1 MVPLTEFRDICDCSK
16 RKYGMGM
23 TDSPRSD
30 VLAPAGP
37 AWAGSLMG
45 TSIFA
50 TLAHIH
56 DVPMVP
62 ELLLVIA
69 VGILG
74 FIVMGWL
81 RYKNPPFRS
90 QLMAPWGMLSMGI
103 MALGSAATA
112 LSSNS
117 SWQLISWWIGAP
129 LAIYVSLR
137 QLQGFE
143 GEPTFQWGLALVAP
157 MVAATSGAQLGADCG
172 TFYHVCGQIFFWMAL
187 ITVLPILVRCYVA
200 LFRGTMRIPDPI
212 AGTAWIPLGLVGQ
225 STAAAQL
232 LFNPGFATVYGAVV
246 LIVGIFLAAIA
257 LRRFTRAVIRWAGYS
272 PGWWGSTFPVGTLSL
287 GTFLLFIT
295 TEVAWLFIAS
305 RVLLWLL
312 AIHWVICVARFCTWA
327 VSARQVREAA

>member
-1 MVPLTEFRDICDCSK
+1 
-16 RKYGMGM
+16 M
-23 TDSPRSD
+23 TNSPHSD

-50 TLAHIH
+50 TLAHTH
-56 DVPMVP
+56 KVPVIP
-62 ELLLVIA
+62 ELLLIIA

-74 FIVMGWL
+74 FMVVGWL

-90 QLMAPWGMLSMGI
+90 RLMAPWGMLSMGI

-117 SWQLISWWIGAP
+117 LWQMVSWWIGAP

-137 QLQGFE
+137 QLRGFE

-157 MVAATSGAQLGADCG
+157 MVAATSGAQLSIDYG

-187 ITVLPILVRCYVA
+187 ITVLPIFVRCYVA
-200 LFRGTMRIPDPI
+200 LFSGTMRIPDPI

-232 LFNPGFATVYGAVV
+232 LFNRTFAVVYGAVV
-246 LIVGIFLAAIA
+246 LGVGIFLAAIA
-257 LRRFTRAVIRWAGYS
+257 FRRFTRAVISWAGYS
-272 PGWWGSTFPVGTLSL
+272 PGWWGSTFPAGTLSL
-287 GTFLLFIT
+287 GTYLLGGT
-295 TEVAWLFIAS
+295 LGAQWLYTVSAG
-305 RVLLWLL
+305 LLCLL
-312 AIHWVICVARFCTWA
+312 AVHWCVCVVRFGWWARG
-327 VSARQVREAA
+327 

>member
-1 MVPLTEFRDICDCSK
+1 
-16 RKYGMGM
+16 MGM
-23 TDSPRSD
+23 TNSPHSD

-50 TLAHIH
+50 TLAHTH
-56 DVPMVP
+56 KVPVIP
-62 ELLLVIA
+62 ELLLIIA

-74 FIVMGWL
+74 FMVVGWL

-90 QLMAPWGMLSMGI
+90 RLMAPWGMLSMGI

-117 SWQLISWWIGAP
+117 LWQMVSWWIGAP

-137 QLQGFE
+137 QLRGFE

-157 MVAATSGAQLGADCG
+157 MVAATSGAQLSIDYG

-187 ITVLPILVRCYVA
+187 ITVLPIFVRCYVA
-200 LFRGTMRIPDPI
+200 LFSGTMRIPDPI

-232 LFNPGFATVYGAVV
+232 LFNRTFAVVYGAVV
-246 LIVGIFLAAIA
+246 LGVGIFLAAIA
-257 LRRFTRAVIRWAGYS
+257 FRRFTRAVISWAGYS
-272 PGWWGSTFPVGTLSL
+272 PGWWGSTFPAGTLSL
-287 GTFLLFIT
+287 GTYLLGGT
-295 TEVAWLFIAS
+295 LGAQWLYTVSAG
-305 RVLLWLL
+305 LLCLL
-312 AIHWVICVARFCTWA
+312 AVHWCVCVVRFGWWARG
-327 VSARQVREAA
+327 

>member
-1 MVPLTEFRDICDCSK
+1 MVPFTGFGDSGSCGEN
-16 RKYGMGM
+16 KYGMSM
-23 TDSPRSD
+23 TNSSRRD

-50 TLAHIH
+50 TLAHTH
-56 DVPMVP
+56 DVSVIP
-62 ELLLVIA
+62 ELLLVMA

-74 FIVMGWL
+74 FMVVGWL
-81 RYKNPPFRS
+81 RFRNPPFHS
-90 QLMAPWGMLSMGI
+90 KLMAPWGMLSMGI

-117 SWQLISWWIGAP
+117 LWQLVSWWIGAP

-137 QLQGFE
+137 QLRGFE

-157 MVAATSGAQLGADCG
+157 MVAATSGAQLSIDYG
-172 TFYHVCGQIFFWMAL
+172 TFYHVCGKIFFWMAL
-187 ITVLPILVRCYVA
+187 ITVLPIFARCYVA
-200 LFRGTMRIPDPI
+200 LFSGTMRIPDPI

-232 LFNPGFATVYGAVV
+232 LFNRTFAVAYGAVV
-246 LIVGIFLAAIA
+246 LSVGIFLAAIA

-272 PGWWGSTFPVGTLSL
+272 PGWWGATFPVGTLSL
-287 GTFLLFIT
+287 GTHMLGDT
-295 TEVAWLFIAS
+295 VGAQWLYTVS
-305 RVLLWLL
+305 GVLLCLL
-312 AIHWVICVARFCTWA
+312 AVHWCVCVARFGWW
-327 VSARQVREAA
+327 VRG

>member
-1 MVPLTEFRDICDCSK
+1 MVPLTEFGDSCSCGK
-16 RKYGMGM
+16 NKYGMSM
-23 TDSPRSD
+23 TNSSRRD

-56 DVPMVP
+56 DVPVIP
-62 ELLLVIA
+62 ELLLVMA

-74 FIVMGWL
+74 FMVVGWL

-117 SWQLISWWIGAP
+117 LWQLVSWWIGAP
-129 LAIYVSLR
+129 LAIYASLR
-137 QLQGFE
+137 QLRGFE

-157 MVAATSGAQLGADCG
+157 MVAATSGAQLSIDYG

-187 ITVLPILVRCYVA
+187 ITVLPIFVRCYVA
-200 LFRGTMRIPDPI
+200 LFSGTMRIPDPI

-232 LFNPGFATVYGAVV
+232 LFNRTFAVVYGAVV
-246 LIVGIFLAAIA
+246 LGVGIFLAAIA
-257 LRRFTRAVIRWAGYS
+257 FRRFTRAVISWAGYS
-272 PGWWGSTFPVGTLSL
+272 PGWWGSTFPAGTLSL
-287 GTFLLFIT
+287 GTYLLGGT
-295 TEVAWLFIAS
+295 LGAQWLYTVSAG
-305 RVLLWLL
+305 LLCLL
-312 AIHWVICVARFCTWA
+312 AVHWCVCVVRFGWWARG
-327 VSARQVREAA
+327 